1 MSEQPSGPTRESGGA
16 GAAAARVL
24 SRGRFLALLAG
35 SAVAGWAAVK
45 ALGSLTGGWRINTV
59 EQPRPEFD
67 ATAYRLTID
76 GLVEQPLTLTYG
88 ELLAL
93 PAVRQVSDFH
103 CVEGWGVDDVQ
114 WDGVSLQTIAD
125 LVGPG
130 PEAGFVTFHS
140 LGEIYRDSLTLE
152 QALLP
157 DVLVAYRMNGAEL
170 PPDHGPPA
178 RLIMPRMYGYKG
190 PKWLTR
196 IEFRDRRDIGYW
208 EERGWSVDAWIE
220 V

>member
-1 MSEQPSGPTRESGGA
+1 MSDAANRDSGLGSQL
-16 GAAAARVL
+16 V
-24 SRGRFLALLAG
+24 SRGRFLAL
-35 SAVAGWAAVK
+35 VAGGAFVTWGGLRVV
-45 ALGSLTGGWRINTV
+45 GSLVGGWRINTV
-59 EQPRPEFD
+59 ENPPPLFD
-67 ATAYRLTID
+67 PASYRLTID
-76 GLVEQPLTLTYG
+76 GLVEQPLVLTYD

-114 WDGVSLQTIAD
+114 WDGVRLQTIIERARPTAD
-125 LVGPG
+125 
-130 PEAGFVTFHS
+130 AGFVTFHS

-152 QALLP
+152 QARLP
-157 DVLVAYRMNGAEL
+157 DALIAYRMDGAEL

-190 PKWLTR
+190 SKWLTR

-208 EERGWSVDAWIE
+208 EQRGWRVDAWIE
-220 V
+220 A